1 MTLEASTIFSAVVQK
16 ALVLPNINITQA
28 CTELIFIYLFI
39 FFLEKDLLL
48 LG

>member
-28 CTELIFIYLFI
+28 CTELIFIYLF